1 LPRSLLK
8 VTARGR
14 HDQGPH
20 RRRRE
25 QGEGRI
31 EVINLERTVAVPL
44 DLRRVERIGDRL
56 RAGAGAL
63 DQLDPQTVGARRTT
77 VRTFVGL

>member
-1 LPRSLLK
+1 M
-8 VTARGR
+8 R
-14 HDQGPH
+14 HRLA

-31 EVINLERTVAVPL
+31 EVINLERPVAVPL
-44 DLRRVERIGDRL
+44 GLRRVERIGERP

-77 VRTFVGL
+77 VRTPIRL